1 MTKEETLIRG
11 EMDRR
16 VIERKLLGGQ
26 LSEKEL
32 KKYLSK
38 LPDVSD
44 NAEEVV
50 IEMEQAP
57 PVPEP

>member
-1 MTKEETLIRG
+1 MTKEETDIRG

-16 VIERKLLGGQ
+16 IIERKLMNGRM
-26 LSEKEL
+26 SEKEL

-38 LPDVSD
+38 LPDVSG
-44 NAEEVV
+44 NAEEVL
-50 IEMEQAP
+50 IEMEEVP

>member
-1 MTKEETLIRG
+1 MTKEETDIRG

-16 VIERKLLGGQ
+16 IIERKLMNGRM
-26 LSEKEL
+26 SEKEL

-38 LPDVSD
+38 LPDVSE
-44 NAEEVV
+44 NAEEVL
-50 IEMEQAP
+50 IEMEEVP

>member
-1 MTKEETLIRG
+1 MTKEDAVVRG

-16 VIERKLLGGQ
+16 IIERKLLGGR

-44 NAEEVV
+44 NAEEIIV
-50 IEMEQAP
+50 EMEQTP
-57 PVPEP
+57 SVSEP

>member
-1 MTKEETLIRG
+1 MTKEDTVVRG

-16 VIERKLLGGQ
+16 IIERKLLNGR

-32 KKYLSK
+32 KKYISK

-44 NAEEVV
+44 NAEEIIV
-50 IEMEQAP
+50 EMEQTP
-57 PVPEP
+57 SVPEP

>member
-1 MTKEETLIRG
+1 MTKEDAVVRG

-16 VIERKLLGGQ
+16 IIERKLLGGR

-44 NAEEVV
+44 NAEEIIV
-50 IEMEQAP
+50 EMEQTP
-57 PVPEP
+57 SVPEP

>member
-1 MTKEETLIRG
+1 MTKEETGIRA

-16 VIERKLLGGQ
+16 IIERNLLGGRM
-26 LSEKEL
+26 SEKEL

-44 NAEEVV
+44 NAEEVI
-50 IEMEQAP
+50 IEMEPVP
-57 PVPEP
+57 PVPES